1 MQAAYLLQQLNY
13 LFEQNHISLVLTM
26 TCKKSDL
33 ITAINSY
40 AAAKTTG
47 DSTLI
52 ALSVNLLQGLM
63 DTLEFEEEN
72 VAIKEQASDEA
83 KE

>member
-1 MQAAYLLQQLNY
+1 
-13 LFEQNHISLVLTM
+13 M

-47 DSTLI
+47 DSTLL

-72 VAIKEQASDEA
+72 ITIKDQPS
-83 KE
+83 KESKE

>member
-1 MQAAYLLQQLNY
+1 MA
-13 LFEQNHISLVLTM
+13 
-26 TCKKSDL
+26 CKQSDL

-40 AAAKTTG
+40 AAAKSTG
-47 DSTLI
+47 DNTLL

-63 DTLEFEEEN
+63 DTLEFEEETA
-72 VAIKEQASDEA
+72 VVKEPVRDEP

>member
-1 MQAAYLLQQLNY
+1 MA
-13 LFEQNHISLVLTM
+13 
-26 TCKKSDL
+26 CKQSDL

-40 AAAKTTG
+40 AAAKSTG
-47 DSTLI
+47 DSTLL

-72 VAIKEQASDEA
+72 VAPIKPAADEP

>member
-1 MQAAYLLQQLNY
+1 
-13 LFEQNHISLVLTM
+13 M

-47 DSTLI
+47 DSTLL

-72 VAIKEQASDEA
+72 ITVKDKPSKES

>member
-1 MQAAYLLQQLNY
+1 
-13 LFEQNHISLVLTM
+13 M

-47 DSTLI
+47 DSTLL

-72 VAIKEQASDEA
+72 VAIKEKASDEA
-83 KE
+83 KV

>member
-1 MQAAYLLQQLNY
+1 
-13 LFEQNHISLVLTM
+13 M

-47 DSTLI
+47 DSTLL

-72 VAIKEQASDEA
+72 ITVKDQPTKES

>member
-1 MQAAYLLQQLNY
+1 
-13 LFEQNHISLVLTM
+13 M

-47 DSTLI
+47 DSTLL

>member
-1 MQAAYLLQQLNY
+1 
-13 LFEQNHISLVLTM
+13 M

-47 DSTLI
+47 DSTLL

-72 VAIKEQASDEA
+72 ITVKDQPTKESKQ
-83 KE
+83 

>member
-1 MQAAYLLQQLNY
+1 
-13 LFEQNHISLVLTM
+13 M

-47 DSTLI
+47 DNTLL

-72 VAIKEQASDEA
+72 LALKEQPLDDA

>member
-1 MQAAYLLQQLNY
+1 
-13 LFEQNHISLVLTM
+13 M

>member
-1 MQAAYLLQQLNY
+1 MA
-13 LFEQNHISLVLTM
+13 
-26 TCKKSDL
+26 CKKSDL
-33 ITAINSY
+33 ITAVNSY
-40 AAAKTTG
+40 AAAKSTG
-47 DSTLI
+47 DSTLL

-72 VAIKEQASDEA
+72 LLNNNPPSDEQ

>member
-1 MQAAYLLQQLNY
+1 
-13 LFEQNHISLVLTM
+13 M

-47 DSTLI
+47 DSTLL

-72 VAIKEQASDEA
+72 ITDKDQPSKES

>member
-1 MQAAYLLQQLNY
+1 MA
-13 LFEQNHISLVLTM
+13 
-26 TCKKSDL
+26 CKKSDL

-40 AAAKTTG
+40 AAAKATG
-47 DSTLI
+47 DSTLL

-63 DTLEFEEEN
+63 NTLEFEEEN
-72 VAIKEQASDEA
+72 VVPDKPIAEEA

>member
-1 MQAAYLLQQLNY
+1 
-13 LFEQNHISLVLTM
+13 M

-40 AAAKTTG
+40 AAAKSTG
-47 DSTLI
+47 DNTLL

-72 VAIKEQASDEA
+72 LVVKEQGSDEA

>member
-1 MQAAYLLQQLNY
+1 MA
-13 LFEQNHISLVLTM
+13 F
-26 TCKKSDL
+26 KKSDL

-47 DSTLI
+47 DSTLL

-63 DTLEFEEEN
+63 DTLQFEEEN
-72 VAIKEQASDEA
+72 TALNDQASEEA

>member
-1 MQAAYLLQQLNY
+1 
-13 LFEQNHISLVLTM
+13 M

-40 AAAKTTG
+40 AAAKMTG
-47 DSTLI
+47 DSTLL

-63 DTLEFEEEN
+63 DTLEFEKEN
-72 VAIKEQASDEA
+72 VVLKEQASDEA

>member
-1 MQAAYLLQQLNY
+1 MA
-13 LFEQNHISLVLTM
+13 
-26 TCKKSDL
+26 CKQSDL

-40 AAAKTTG
+40 AAAKSTG
-47 DSTLI
+47 DNTLL

-63 DTLEFEEEN
+63 DTLEFEEEAA
-72 VAIKEQASDEA
+72 VLKEPVRDEP

>member
-1 MQAAYLLQQLNY
+1 MA
-13 LFEQNHISLVLTM
+13 
-26 TCKKSDL
+26 CKQSDL

-40 AAAKTTG
+40 AAAKSTG
-47 DSTLI
+47 DSTLL

-72 VAIKEQASDEA
+72 VAPTKPAADEPKE
-83 KE
+83 

>member
-1 MQAAYLLQQLNY
+1 MA
-13 LFEQNHISLVLTM
+13 
-26 TCKKSDL
+26 CKKSDL

-40 AAAKTTG
+40 ATAKTTG
-47 DSTLI
+47 DSTLL

-63 DTLEFEEEN
+63 DTLQFEEEN
-72 VAIKEQASDEA
+72 IALNEQASEEA

>member
-1 MQAAYLLQQLNY
+1 
-13 LFEQNHISLVLTM
+13 M

-47 DSTLI
+47 DSTLL

-63 DTLEFEEEN
+63 DTLEFEKEN
-72 VAIKEQASDEA
+72 ITVKDQPSKES

>member
-1 MQAAYLLQQLNY
+1 
-13 LFEQNHISLVLTM
+13 M

-47 DSTLI
+47 DSTLL

-72 VAIKEQASDEA
+72 ITVKDQPSKES

>member
-1 MQAAYLLQQLNY
+1 MA
-13 LFEQNHISLVLTM
+13 
-26 TCKKSDL
+26 CKKSDL

-47 DSTLI
+47 DSTLL

-63 DTLEFEEEN
+63 DTLQFEEEN
-72 VAIKEQASDEA
+72 IALNSQATEEA

>member
-1 MQAAYLLQQLNY
+1 
-13 LFEQNHISLVLTM
+13 M
-26 TCKKSDL
+26 TCKKTDL

-47 DSTLI
+47 DSTLL

-63 DTLEFEEEN
+63 DTLEFEEES
-72 VAIKEQASDEA
+72 AALKEQASDEA

>member
-1 MQAAYLLQQLNY
+1 
-13 LFEQNHISLVLTM
+13 M

-47 DSTLI
+47 DSTLL

-63 DTLEFEEEN
+63 NTLEFEEEN
-72 VAIKEQASDEA
+72 ITVKDQPSKES

>member
-1 MQAAYLLQQLNY
+1 
-13 LFEQNHISLVLTM
+13 M

-47 DSTLI
+47 DSTLL

-63 DTLEFEEEN
+63 DTLQFEEEN
-72 VAIKEQASDEA
+72 TAFNDQASEES

>member
-1 MQAAYLLQQLNY
+1 
-13 LFEQNHISLVLTM
+13 M
-26 TCKKSDL
+26 TCKRSDL

-47 DSTLI
+47 DSTLL

-63 DTLEFEEEN
+63 DTLQFEEEN
-72 VAIKEQASDEA
+72 VALNNQAPEETKE
-83 KE
+83 

>member
-1 MQAAYLLQQLNY
+1 MA
-13 LFEQNHISLVLTM
+13 
-26 TCKKSDL
+26 CKQSDL

-40 AAAKTTG
+40 AAAKSTG
-47 DSTLI
+47 DNTLL

-63 DTLEFEEEN
+63 DTLEFEEEAA
-72 VAIKEQASDEA
+72 VLKEPVREEP

>member
-1 MQAAYLLQQLNY
+1 
-13 LFEQNHISLVLTM
+13 M

-47 DSTLI
+47 DSTLL

-63 DTLEFEEEN
+63 DTLEFEDEN
-72 VAIKEQASDEA
+72 VAFKEQASEEV

>member
-1 MQAAYLLQQLNY
+1 MA
-13 LFEQNHISLVLTM
+13 
-26 TCKKSDL
+26 CKKSDL

-40 AAAKTTG
+40 AAAKPTG
-47 DSTLI
+47 DSTLM

-72 VAIKEQASDEA
+72 ISVNNAIHDIKWC
-83 KE
+83 